1 MLGHFYADIFTF
13 FSDSL
18 PIQAI
23 ETSSPNDTARKGA
36 FNMAL
41 QNEVYKAASSG
52 TLLHKVVSQHQD
64 VCVTLSV
71 GVDELSSAQKKLLFE
86 ACIDIGTSHTAQ
98 ANTFNPSCDPNG
110 DHTMCTILIP
120 GVPIC
125 YLILTLSESESDEH
139 YPLDALESC
148 VRVFTLMFP
157 SEY

>member
-23 ETSSPNDTARKGA
+23 ETFSPNDTARKGA

-52 TLLHKVVSQHQD
+52 TILHKVVSQHQD
-64 VCVTLSV
+64 VCVMLSV

-86 ACIDIGTSHTAQ
+86 ACIDIGTSDTAK

>member
-64 VCVTLSV
+64 VCVMLSV

-86 ACIDIGTSHTAQ
+86 ACIDIGTSDTAK

-120 GVPIC
+120 GVPKC

>member
-86 ACIDIGTSHTAQ
+86 ACIDIGTSHTAK

>member
-1 MLGHFYADIFTF
+1 MLGHFYTDIFTF

-18 PIQAI
+18 PIQGI

-41 QNEVYKAASSG
+41 QNEVYKAASSD

-64 VCVTLSV
+64 VCVILSV

-86 ACIDIGTSHTAQ
+86 ACIDIGTSDTAKV
-98 ANTFNPSCDPNG
+98 NTFNPSCDPSG
-110 DHTMCTILIP
+110 DHIMCTILVP
-120 GVPIC
+120 GVPMC
-125 YLILTLSESESDEH
+125 YLKLDLMESESDEH